1 MMAASGNN
9 HTKTPETG
17 KIKQLMDKRKG
28 NVTLCW
34 VPGHAGITGKEVADE
49 EANKLLRNRS
59 RTMKST
65 HQRI

>member
-1 MMAASGNN
+1 
-9 HTKTPETG
+9 
-17 KIKQLMDKRKG
+17 
-28 NVTLCW
+28 

-65 HQRI
+65 HQRIQTDGLRRKWRAADKERGKNERI